1 MILID
6 TDVFIDNLRNYA
18 PSIKFFESLI
28 GRNDILFSSITE
40 AELLAGKIND
50 NPEKREKLLHLLH
63 YWNKIPAD
71 NPIAELAGDICR
83 KYNLTIPDA
92 IIAASAILNNAE
104 LITKNARDFQKIS
117 GLKSQ
122 TPY

>member
-6 TDVFIDNLRNYA
+6 TDVFIDHLRNYA
-18 PSIKFFESLI
+18 LGIEFFESLT
-28 GRNDILFSSITE
+28 GRNDVLFSAITE
-40 AELLAGKIND
+40 AELLAGKINND
-50 NPEKREKLLHLLH
+50 PEKREKLLHLLH

-71 NPIAELAGDICR
+71 NPIVELAGDICR